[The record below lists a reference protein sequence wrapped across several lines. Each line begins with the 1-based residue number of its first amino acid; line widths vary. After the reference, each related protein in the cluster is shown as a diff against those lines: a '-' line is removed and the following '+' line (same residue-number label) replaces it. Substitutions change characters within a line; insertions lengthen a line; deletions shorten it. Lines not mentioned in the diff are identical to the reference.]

1 MPNKKQESWKNQ
13 EQYRKGKSKLK
24 HAVLQHPDDDP
35 KTSIFDYLKRNTK
48 RNLWVIPYER
58 FIKGDK

>member
-1 MPNKKQESWKNQ
+1 MPNKKQDSWKNA
-13 EQYRKGKSKLK
+13 EMHRKGKARLK
-24 HAVLQHPDDDP
+24 NAVLQHPDDDP
-35 KTSIFDYLKRNTK
+35 KTSIFDYLKKNTR